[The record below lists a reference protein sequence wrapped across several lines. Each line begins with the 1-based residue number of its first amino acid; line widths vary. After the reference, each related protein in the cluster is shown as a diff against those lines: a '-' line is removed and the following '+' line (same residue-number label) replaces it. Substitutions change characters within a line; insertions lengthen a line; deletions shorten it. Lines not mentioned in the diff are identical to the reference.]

1 MRRRALM
8 GSVSGNGSV
17 ADWEWNGVEVPPN
30 NTFWYKTVSGEM
42 LSVSKIT
49 NITSHTYEN
58 GKAFIDECGYPVVVK
73 PVVGVGAAETPHEA
87 QKLATIALQKAGSA
101 QSGERKEI
109 LAIVKIISKL
119 VNLIIK
125 SLAIIS

>member
-30 NTFWYKTVSGEM
+30 YTYWYKTVSGEM

-58 GKAFIDECGYPVVVK
+58 GKGVIVVSRYAFV
-73 PVVGVGAAETPHEA
+73 A
-87 QKLATIALQKAGSA
+87 KLYIR
-101 QSGERKEI
+101 E
-109 LAIVKIISKL
+109 
-119 VNLIIK
+119 
-125 SLAIIS
+125 